1 MHMKIDIIVDTICP
15 WCYIGKK
22 RFDRALREGKREYL
36 EVGWRAFFLNR
47 DMPTEGMN
55 RNSYIFEKFGGLEA
69 ARSVHKT
76 LKEAGHEEGI
86 NFNFSK
92 IERTPN
98 TLNSH
103 RLVRH
108 AAKFGIQTEIISA
121 IFEGYFH
128 NGEDIGEVEV
138 LARLAEGQG
147 LDHTETIQFLES
159 DREKEEVLSEDEL
172 ARRLGVNGVPC
183 FIIDRKY
190 VISGAQPPE
199 VLGKVFNLAEQE
211 GLEIRNGNQA

>member
-1 MHMKIDIIVDTICP
+1 M
-15 WCYIGKK
+15 
-22 RFDRALREGKREYL
+22 
-36 EVGWRAFFLNR
+36 
-47 DMPTEGMN
+47 
-55 RNSYIFEKFGGLEA
+55 
-69 ARSVHKT
+69 
-76 LKEAGHEEGI
+76 
-86 NFNFSK
+86 
-92 IERTPN
+92 
-98 TLNSH
+98 
-103 RLVRH
+103 
-108 AAKFGIQTEIISA
+108 
-121 IFEGYFH
+121 
-128 NGEDIGEVEV
+128 EV